1 MPSFRRAISQAY
13 RMMLVLSFCGTAL
26 WSQSLY
32 QGPEQG
38 SIAGGATVS
47 TGSMAAATE
56 ARTRQWLPPEKERVQ
71 LLPDSLNRVSPS
83 APMGTNEFYDSATG
97 ASESFGPRTVSG
109 FAGIPDVG
117 AFIPPDPHMAAGPD
131 HLMGVVNSSFGIF
144 DKSGNMLK
152 LIDADAWFANVLPNG
167 SPFDPQIVYDHHAER
182 WIMVWVHLGTTS
194 SRLLLSIS
202 DDSDPLGTWCNWSLP
217 DNIFGNI
224 GNEFFGDYPKLGVD
238 ANAVYVTSNLFRIPM
253 PRTFQGTRLRII
265 PKEQLLDNACGAI
278 TWNDLWDF
286 RDPANLDVRVGTVVP
301 AVTFGAPSAQYFLND
316 SPHNTG
322 TFMTLWELYDPL
334 GSPFLIGTNIPVT
347 SGRAPSNA
355 DQLGGGTPLI
365 SVNGRQVRNVVYID
379 GSLWTAHSVG
389 GGTGG
394 AFAFA
399 RYVRIDPL
407 TYTTIEDVAFGADN
421 FWYYFPAIQ
430 PDGKGNMFM
439 VFTRSGL
446 TEYASARYTG
456 RLNADPPG
464 LQASVLLKAGE
475 ANYVKTFSDT
485 RNRWGDYLGI
495 ALDPAD
501 NSKVWMFGQY
511 AASEVGTGV
520 NADRWGTWFG
530 QASFTPLQGK
540 HMRFEPDSIHY
551 ATLESGQTSLPIPVT
566 VSNVGATSI
575 TVASVTIS
583 TPSFVLAGVPALPKT
598 LASFNDLSFTVTFQP
613 TQAGVWEDTITV
625 RDNNNQTLLEIPLAG
640 RALGVAALQGVVQDS
655 LSHAPIK
662 ARIQFFRGDE
672 TTPRAIATT
681 EADGSY
687 SVLVLEGEY
696 TVDIAPEIPYPPERR
711 ALSHTLNGTTS
722 NFALLPA
729 PVLLVDDDDD
739 STAASQEVYTALL
752 AQSGYKYALW
762 NRQEEGGPVP
772 SARLP
777 LLTEPRLVVWFTGD
791 TDVEVLTQEDRNTI
805 ISHLANGNPVLLTG
819 DNIAETA
826 VAGDS
831 LLTKYL
837 GVEFN
842 GNFSQ
847 IIVRGFAGDPIGN
860 GLVSGAQGASK
871 DILQLRA
878 NPRHQVNRAFRY
890 QLTAADTVTTRIA
903 AVRAADNAA
912 KWRAAYFGFR
922 LEIAA
927 VTTRRTIF
935 ERTIAWLT
943 DTVSTAVAT
952 RPAPELPRE
961 FYLSQNHPNPFNPTT
976 LITFHLPTS
985 AVATLKVFDL
995 AGREVATLVNGKM
1008 SAGEHQVHFDGRAL
1022 AAGVYLYRLEAGE
1035 QVATRKLVL
1044 LK

>member
-1 MPSFRRAISQAY
+1 MV
-13 RMMLVLSFCGTAL
+13 LVLSFCGTAL
-26 WSQSLY
+26 WSQTLY

-38 SIAGGATVS
+38 SIAGGAAVS
-47 TGSMAAATE
+47 TGNMAGAAE
-56 ARTRQWLPPEKERVQ
+56 APARQWLPPEKERVQ
-71 LLPDSLNRVSPS
+71 LLPDELNRVAPS
-83 APMGTNEFYDSATG
+83 AAAGANEFYDSATG
-97 ASESFGPRTVSG
+97 ADESSLPRTVSG
-109 FAGIPDVG
+109 FPGIADLG
-117 AFIPPDPHMAAGPD
+117 SFIPPDPHMAAGPN

-144 DKSGNMLK
+144 DKSGNVLK
-152 LIDADAWFANVLPNG
+152 LINADAWFANVLPNG
-167 SPFDPQIVYDHHAER
+167 GPFDPQIVYDHHAER

-217 DNIFGNI
+217 DNSFGNI

-238 ANAVYVTSNLFRIPM
+238 ANAVYVTSNLFRIPT
-253 PRTFQGTRLRII
+253 PRTFQGTKMRII
-265 PKEQLLDNACGAI
+265 PKEQLLDNACGPV

-286 RDPANLDVRVGTVVP
+286 RDPNNLDVRVSTIVP
-301 AVTFGAPSAQYFLND
+301 SVTFGTPSAQYFLND
-316 SPHNTG
+316 APYNLA
-322 TFMTLWELYDPL
+322 TFMTLWELYDPV
-334 GSPFLIGTNIPVT
+334 GSPFLIGTNVPVT
-347 SGRAPSNA
+347 GGRSPSNA

-365 SVNGRQVRNVVYID
+365 SVNGRQVRNVVYLD

-407 TYTTIEDVAFGADN
+407 TYTATEDVAFGADN

-446 TEYASARYTG
+446 TEYASARHTG
-456 RLNADPPG
+456 RLSNDPPG

-511 AASEVGTGV
+511 AAREVGTGP

-540 HMRFEPDSIHY
+540 HVRFEPDSIQY
-551 ATLESGQTSLPIPVT
+551 ATLEFGQESLPVPVT
-566 VSNVGATSI
+566 VSNIGTQSF
-575 TVASVTIS
+575 TVASVS
-583 TPSFVLAGVPALPKT
+583 TSTLHFKLNDLPALPKT
-598 LASFNDLSFTVTFQP
+598 LASFNDLSFTAAFAP
-613 TQAGVWEDTITV
+613 AQAGVWEDTITV
-625 RDNNNQTLLEIPLAG
+625 RDNNNQMLLKIPLAG
-640 RALGVAALQGVVQDS
+640 RALGVAALQGTVTDS
-655 LSHAPIK
+655 LTHAPIK
-662 ARIQFFRGDE
+662 ARIQFFRADE
-672 TTPRAIATT
+672 TTPRALATT
-681 EADGSY
+681 AADGSY
-687 SVLVLEGEY
+687 SVLVLEGDY
-696 TVDIAPEIPYPPERR
+696 TVEISPEIPYSPERR
-711 ALSHTLNGTTS
+711 ALAHTLNGTTS

-752 AQSGYKYALW
+752 AQLGYKYALW
-762 NRQEEGGPVP
+762 DMRKEGDALP

-791 TDVEVLTQEDRNTI
+791 TEAEVLTQEDRNTI
-805 ISHLANGNPVLLTG
+805 ISHLVNGNPVLLTG

-826 VAGDS
+826 VAEDS

-860 GLVSGAQGASK
+860 GLLSGAQGASK
-871 DILQLRA
+871 DILQLRV

-890 QLTAADTVTTRIA
+890 QLTAADTVTTRLA
-903 AVRAADNAA
+903 AVRVADNAA

-927 VTTRRTIF
+927 VATRRTML

-952 RPAPELPRE
+952 QPASKPPQD

-985 AVATLKVFDL
+985 ALATLKVFDL
-995 AGREVATLVNGKM
+995 AGREVATLVHGKM
-1008 SAGEHQVHFDGRAL
+1008 SAGEHQVYFDASAL